1 MNEKNIYISRE
12 KSHVTSGRVG
22 IFSDTVLRVEN
33 QIDLQCFR
41 EHDVYMAREIALII
55 AEVFLLDDEAKIR
68 IGGNTLSAYI
78 VKEVYQKIA
87 HEHVELVIISFEKI
101 KYEIRHK
108 KSYIRT
114 ALYNS
119 VFEYEM
125 SVVNAVGRILG

>member
-1 MNEKNIYISRE
+1 
-12 KSHVTSGRVG
+12 
-22 IFSDTVLRVEN
+22 
-33 QIDLQCFR
+33 
-41 EHDVYMAREIALII
+41 MAREIALII
-55 AEVFLLDDEAKIR
+55 AEVLLLDDEAKIR

-78 VKEVYQKIA
+78 VKEIYQKIA
-87 HEHVELVIISFEKI
+87 HEHVELVIGSFEKI